1 MIDKREPLRR
11 NHHHNR
17 NVARGLKKSVRISFI
32 VESQIRA
39 KENAKDIRECLET
52 SAGETDTCGAYS
64 ILKCWYRHASA
75 RAPNPSRT
83 NMEKVR
89 GDLQTLYQMEEPH
102 PPGIP
107 LAKHVDP
114 VQVNDTNP
122 LEAEVEE
129 AVICLRLRKA
139 GGNNHLRAEYFK
151 QWLQEAYPGENSNTP
166 LAD

>member
-1 MIDKREPLRR
+1 
-11 NHHHNR
+11 
-17 NVARGLKKSVRISFI
+17 
-32 VESQIRA
+32 
-39 KENAKDIRECLET
+39 
-52 SAGETDTCGAYS
+52 
-64 ILKCWYRHASA
+64 
-75 RAPNPSRT
+75 
-83 NMEKVR
+83 MEKVR

-107 LAKHVDP
+107 LAKNVDP